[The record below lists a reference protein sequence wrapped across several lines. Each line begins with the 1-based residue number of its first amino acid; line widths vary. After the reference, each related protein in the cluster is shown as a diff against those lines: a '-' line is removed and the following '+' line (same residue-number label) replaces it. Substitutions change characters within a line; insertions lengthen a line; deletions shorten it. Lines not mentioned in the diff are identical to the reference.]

1 MSHFKK
7 HPTLARSI
15 SNYARMGIIIEILT
29 LNTTEAKVKV
39 IQKTALNGYLLNQQQ
54 LVERVRKVFAP
65 TGLKVNVYHEVWA
78 LDIAQITLEW
88 IEEQRKE
95 FGLKRKDIMQ
105 QLNIDKSSLSLL
117 LSGKTQLSKRTK
129 ACFYYYFLCYALN
142 RDFHSQT
149 G

>member
-1 MSHFKK
+1 MAKVYPKKRINFGCNALKKNTMSHFKK

-65 TGLKVNVYHEVWA
+65 TGLKVNVLPRGVGVGYCANHPGM
-78 LDIAQITLEW
+78 D
-88 IEEQRKE
+88 
-95 FGLKRKDIMQ
+95 
-105 QLNIDKSSLSLL
+105 
-117 LSGKTQLSKRTK
+117 
-129 ACFYYYFLCYALN
+129 
-142 RDFHSQT
+142 
-149 G
+149 